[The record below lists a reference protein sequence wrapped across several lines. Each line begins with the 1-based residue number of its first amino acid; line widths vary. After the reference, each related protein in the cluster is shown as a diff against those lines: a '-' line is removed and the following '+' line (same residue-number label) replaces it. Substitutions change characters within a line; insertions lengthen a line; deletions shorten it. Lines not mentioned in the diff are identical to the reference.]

1 MGHLYQHR
9 APSPWAFA
17 RGEAFHGGEEVEGN
31 VASVEVTSAEATAA
45 SNLAAVD
52 AADLPAN
59 VDALLGGVVS
69 SMLQE
74 PGGGGGGGDGV
85 GGGDRLIL
93 SDEEGR
99 RKAMEEFARAEMPT
113 SKDEL
118 YARLCG
124 IFEEEKVKYIMN
136 LHPNEIYPQKICSL
150 ILTYFPS

>member
-1 MGHLYQHR
+1 MTS
-9 APSPWAFA
+9 A
-17 RGEAFHGGEEVEGN
+17 
-31 VASVEVTSAEATAA
+31 EVTSAEGTTAA
-45 SNLAAVD
+45 SNLAVVD

-59 VDALLGGVVS
+59 VDSLLGGAVS

-74 PGGGGGGGDGV
+74 PGGGGGEDGRGGV
-85 GGGDRLIL
+85 GGGDRQIL

-124 IFEEEKVKYIMN
+124 IFEEEKVKYVMN